1 MYVDLRT
8 PGLRLPRGRAHAL
21 AQRVRTAFESLAGAV
36 ARIVVRVMPGAD
48 PRSVERE
55 CAVEVHFRDG
65 HVEVVRER
73 RRRFGDVLARAL
85 QRARQR
91 TSWRLGAPGPAA
103 PPALPAPAGGRTM
116 GHA

>member
-21 AQRVRTAFESLAGAV
+21 AQGVRTAFASLAGAI
-36 ARIVVRVMPGAD
+36 ARVVVRVMPGAD
-48 PRSVERE
+48 ARSLARE

-65 HVEVVRER
+65 HVEVVSER

-91 TSWRLGAPGPAA
+91 TSWRLGAQGL
-103 PPALPAPAGGRTM
+103 PPPPSLPAPMADRAA